1 MQPNRQELL
10 DKIDEFTNQITG
22 ESKELLKD
30 IESASKPA
38 VDKLDSVATE
48 VKKEYKSVTK

>member
-30 IESASKPA
+30 MESASKPA
-38 VDKLDSVATE
+38 VDKLDSVAKE